1 MKSKSLLFVVLSIL
15 LIAFTHG
22 CGRIAAVPDELVGT
36 WKTTDLKYKDT
47 FFELTKEKI
56 IFRTLKGDLNAS
68 TIKRIKVKK
77 VPDTEETLYRI
88 IYVDLEGMEAQFSI
102 YFNPRNSGE
111 IRLQNQPEITWIKEK
126 D

>member
-1 MKSKSLLFVVLSIL
+1 MKSKSLFIVLSIL
-15 LIAFTHG
+15 LIAFTQG

-36 WKTTDLKYKDT
+36 WKTMDLKYKDT

-68 TIKRIKVKK
+68 TIKKIKAKK
-77 VPDTEETLYRI
+77 VPDTDETLYTI
-88 IYVDLEGMEAQFSI
+88 IYVDLEGMKAIFPI
-102 YFNPRNSGE
+102 YYNPKEGGE
-111 IRLQNQPEITWIKEK
+111 IRFQNQPQITWTKEK